1 LQYPHWTFKVQLLT
15 VKRGDLVRRYD
26 SSKYT
31 APIERQQWEYIIL
44 RLGAETTADIEVVL
58 NDFGSAEWE
67 LVSVARGGIE
77 MGDAILVAY
86 MKRRRGAGKPES
98 LPF

>member
-1 LQYPHWTFKVQLLT
+1 MRL
-15 VKRGDLVRRYD
+15 YD

-31 APIERQQWEYIIL
+31 APRAPIERQQWEYIIL
-44 RLGAETTADIEVVL
+44 RLGAERTADIEVVL
-58 NDFGSAEWE
+58 NDFGAAEWE

-86 MKRRRGAGKPES
+86 MKRRRGAGKPEP

>member
-1 LQYPHWTFKVQLLT
+1 L
-15 VKRGDLVRRYD
+15 YD

-31 APIERQQWEYIIL
+31 APIERQQWEYITL
-44 RLGAETTADIEVVL
+44 RLGAETTADIESIL
-58 NDFGSAEWE
+58 NSHGASGWE

-86 MKRRRGAGKPES
+86 MKRQCVISEPERS
-98 LPF
+98 PF